1 MTSSS
6 ISIVVI
12 DDEIE
17 LANLFKTHLQKVGFD
32 TISFTDPRVAL
43 EYVRDNS
50 KTFSLIL
57 TDLRM
62 PHMSGIDLA
71 AEIRKIDE
79 KIKIV
84 LITAFMT
91 EDLIDDHRFIN
102 AKIDRVLQKPIKFTE
117 LRNSIAQLLNQPLN
131 I

>member
-1 MTSSS
+1 
-6 ISIVVI
+6 
-12 DDEIE
+12 
-17 LANLFKTHLQKVGFD
+17 
-32 TISFTDPRVAL
+32 
-43 EYVRDNS
+43 
-50 KTFSLIL
+50 
-57 TDLRM
+57 
-62 PHMSGIDLA
+62 MSGIDLA